1 VILADYDLLLDDE
14 VRAFLARTELHYPPD
29 AVDLSVEDQRRVYN
43 AMCAD
48 FDAGY
53 PDSVT
58 AQDRAFGG
66 VSCRVYSCSEPVAGT
81 VFFCHGGGFV
91 VGGLDSHDSIC
102 AEFCASTGMQV
113 VAVDYGLSPE
123 HPFPQDFED
132 AWAAFEAVCAETE
145 ASIVLCG
152 DSAGGNL
159 VAAIAHYA
167 RGRIDGRLMGCLLI
181 YPGLGGDRTR
191 GSYVTHADAPGL
203 SVRDL
208 AFYQSLRSG
217 GQDRTGDPRFAPL
230 QDTDFSKLPPTVIL
244 TAQCDPLSS
253 DGEAY
258 RDAIQA
264 AGGRAV
270 WIEEA
275 GLVHAHLRA
284 RHMSQRAATSFA
296 RMIQALTLLR
306 AGQITDLD

>member
-1 VILADYDLLLDDE
+1 LPDYNLLLDDE
-14 VRAFLARTELHYPPD
+14 VRAFLARTERHYPPD
-29 AVDLSVEDQRRVYN
+29 AVNLSVDAQRRVYN
-43 AMCAD
+43 AMCGD

-66 VSCRVYSCSEPVAGT
+66 VSCRVYTCAKPVRGT

-102 AEFCASTGMQV
+102 AEFCAGTGMQV
-113 VAVDYGLSPE
+113 IAVDYGLSPE
-123 HPFPQDFED
+123 RPFPGDFND
-132 AWAAFEAVCAETE
+132 AWAAFEAVCAETDG
-145 ASIVLCG
+145 AVVLSG

-167 RGRIDGRLMGCLLI
+167 RGRIDGRITGSLLI
-181 YPGLGGDRTR
+181 YPGLGGDPST

-203 SVRDL
+203 SARDM
-208 AFYQSLRSG
+208 AFYQTLRSG
-217 GQDRTGDPRFAPL
+217 GQDRNGDPRFAPL
-230 QDTDFSKLPPTVIL
+230 QDTDFSGLPPTVIL
-244 TAQCDPLSS
+244 TAECDPLSS
-253 DGEAY
+253 DGAAY

-264 AGGRAV
+264 AEGRAI

-275 GLVHAHLRA
+275 GLVHGYLRA
-284 RHMSQRAATSFA
+284 RHMSKRAATSFA
-296 RMIQALTLLR
+296 RMLQALTLLR
-306 AGQITDLD
+306 QGQITDLE

>member
-1 VILADYDLLLDDE
+1 MPDYAKLMDEE
-14 VRAFLARTELHYPPD
+14 VRAFMARTARHYPPD
-29 AVDLSVEDQRRVYN
+29 AVDLTVQDQRRVYN

-48 FDAGY
+48 FDVGY
-53 PDSVT
+53 PDDVT

-66 VSCRVYSCSEPVAGT
+66 VTCRVYSRAAPVAGT
-81 VFFCHGGGFV
+81 VFYCHGGGFV

-102 AEFCASTGMQV
+102 AEFCAGTGMQV
-113 VAVDYGLSPE
+113 IAVDYGLSPE
-123 HPFPQDFED
+123 RPFPGDFED
-132 AWAAFEAVCAETE
+132 AWAAFEAVCAESE
-145 ASIVLCG
+145 GAIVLAG

-159 VAAIAHYA
+159 VAAIAHHA
-167 RGRIDGRLMGCLLI
+167 RGRIDGRITGSLLI

-203 SVRDL
+203 SVRDM
-208 AFYQSLRSG
+208 AFYQTLRSG

-230 QDTDFSKLPPTVIL
+230 QDTDFSGLPPTVIL
-244 TAQCDPLSS
+244 TAEFDPLSS

-264 AGGRAV
+264 ARGRAV

-284 RHMSQRAATSFA
+284 RHMSKRAATSFA